1 MHVNAMDPIGIRE
14 TQSLLRTV
22 TQRSLSHFHTAG
34 MNNTSISN
42 RQVPSIADGMESRY
56 TSKNTSMTFQTSFET
71 KELKRAIVGKDML
84 WFVRMVRGSYLELPD
99 EENLWYE
106 VNDQSNMFSDD
117 NPDEVIIRFY
127 IDYLK
132 LIEYDLTLKALAVS
146 CFGDAPVTVSPD
158 FLGMIDLKVED
169 GYVLRWLE
177 QMGNTVCGTPDIVS
191 AQIEG
196 HVAVTGGSS
205 ILAVS
210 RENRVDKKTLQ
221 SNHVADVEKHL
232 GIEAAAYALDHII
245 DNKIVSDFMT
255 RTGKVLP
262 FSKYS
267 KEINRRGILISAGL
281 ERPRNDIRAA
291 IISKKWDAY
300 SSVYADIMVGKSP
313 GQLFALHS

>member
-1 MHVNAMDPIGIRE
+1 MDPIGIRE

-34 MNNTSISN
+34 MTNTSISN

-56 TSKNTSMTFQTSFET
+56 TSKNTSMTFHTSLET
-71 KELKRAIVGKDML
+71 KELKKAIVGKDML
-84 WFVRMVRGSYLELPD
+84 WFVRMVRGNLIELPD

-117 NPDEVIIRFY
+117 NNPDEVIIRFY

-146 CFGDAPVTVSPD
+146 CFGNAPVTVSPD

-177 QMGNTVCGTPDIVS
+177 QMGNTVCGTPAIVS
-191 AQIEG
+191 AQIDD

-210 RENRVDKKTLQ
+210 RVNRVDKKTLQ

-232 GIEAAAYALDHII
+232 GIEAAANALYHII
-245 DNKIVSDFMT
+245 DNNIVSDFMT
-255 RTGKVLP
+255 RTGRVLP

-291 IISKKWDAY
+291 IISKKWDAS

-313 GQLFALHS
+313 GQLFKIN

>member
-1 MHVNAMDPIGIRE
+1 MDPIGIKE

-22 TQRSLSHFHTAG
+22 TQSSLSHFHTAG
-34 MNNTSISN
+34 MKNTSISN

-56 TSKNTSMTFQTSFET
+56 TSKNTSMTFQTTLET
-71 KELKRAIVGKDML
+71 KELKREIVGKDML
-84 WFVRMVRGSYLELPD
+84 WFVRMVRGSNIELPD
-99 EENLWYE
+99 EENIWYD
-106 VNDQSNMFSDD
+106 VNDMSLMLYDED
-117 NPDEVIIRFY
+117 NPESVIIRFY

-158 FLGMIDLKVED
+158 FLGMIDLKVKD
-169 GYVLRWLE
+169 GYLLKWLE
-177 QMGNTVCGTPDIVS
+177 QMGNTVCGTPAIVS
-191 AQIEG
+191 AQIEQ

-210 RENRVDKKTLQ
+210 RGNKVNKKTLE

-255 RTGKVLP
+255 RTGRVLP
-262 FSKYS
+262 FSKFS

-291 IISKKWDAY
+291 IISKKWDAH
-300 SSVYADIMVGKSP
+300 SSVYADIMVGNTP
-313 GQLFALHS
+313 GRLFEINFD

>member
-1 MHVNAMDPIGIRE
+1 MDPIGIRE
-14 TQSLLRTV
+14 TQSLSRTV

-56 TSKNTSMTFQTSFET
+56 TSKNTSMTFHTSLET
-71 KELKRAIVGKDML
+71 KELKKTIVGKDML
-84 WFVRMVRGSYLELPD
+84 WFVRMVRGSFLELPE

-106 VNDQSNMFSDD
+106 VNDHSYMLSDD
-117 NPDEVIIRFY
+117 NPEEVIIRFY

-177 QMGNTVCGTPDIVS
+177 QMGNTVCGTPAIVS
-191 AQIEG
+191 AQIDD

-210 RENRVDKKTLQ
+210 RVNRVDKKTLE

-245 DNKIVSDFMT
+245 DNNIVSDFMT
-255 RTGKVLP
+255 RTGRVLP

-291 IISKKWDAY
+291 IISKKWDVH
-300 SSVYADIMVGKSP
+300 SSVYADIMVGNSP
-313 GQLFALHS
+313 GQLFKINL